1 MKQARIYKNRIVVPS
16 EAELSPDFLREV
28 VNLHRNQLAPK
39 YRRLTGMYEGK
50 YDILKQ
56 KKKSAFKPDN
66 RLVNNFAKYITDTF
80 NGYFMGIPVKVSHPE
95 ETIDAYLQ
103 FINKYNDIDD
113 ENSEISKQCDIN
125 GVGVELL
132 YIDEDAQVGV
142 THTDPE
148 EAFVVYD
155 DSILHRPLYGIRYYR
170 NINNQLEGTV
180 SDAREV
186 HYFNE
191 NYTITETTPHYFG
204 DIPIIEYS
212 ENEERIG
219 LFETV
224 ETLINAYNK
233 ALSEKANDVD
243 YFADAYMKILGKI
256 LDTDTI
262 QKLRDNRI
270 INMAGSGVDGLTV
283 EFMEKPNGDETQ
295 EHLLDRIEKNI
306 FKLSMVADI
315 SEEEFGSS
323 SGVALSYKLLPMSN
337 LAKTKERKFQ
347 QGLNTRYRLIAN
359 VPTSRMNEDDWLK
372 LNFTFSR
379 NLPSNIKEEA
389 ETAQS
394 LAGITSKET
403 QLSVISIVSN
413 PKEELQRI
421 EEEEGLGEP
430 YFEERTPGGEVQ

>member
-1 MKQARIYKNRIVVPS
+1 MKKARIYKNRIVVPS
-16 EAELSPDFLREV
+16 EAELTPDFLREV
-28 VNLHRNQLAPK
+28 INLHRTRLAPK
-39 YRRLTGMYEGK
+39 YKRLTGMYEGK
-50 YDILKQ
+50 YDILRQ
-56 KKKSAFKPDN
+56 AKKSEYKPDN

-80 NGYFMGIPVKVSHPE
+80 NGYFMGIPVKISHPE
-95 ETIDAYLQ
+95 EAIDAYLQ
-103 FINKYNDIDD
+103 LISKYNDLDD
-113 ENSEISKQCDIN
+113 ENAEISKQCDIN

-132 YIDEDAQVGV
+132 YIDEDAQVGI

-148 EAFVVYD
+148 EAFVIYD
-155 DSILHRPLYGIRYYR
+155 DSILHRPLFGIRYYK
-170 NINNQLEGTV
+170 NVNNQLEGTV
-180 SDAREV
+180 SDEENV
-186 HYFNE
+186 YYFNA
-191 NYTITETTPHYFG
+191 NYIITESNPHYFG

-233 ALSEKANDVD
+233 AVSEKANDVD

-256 LDTDTI
+256 LDTETI

-270 INMAGSGVDGLTV
+270 INMAGSGVDGLVV

-347 QGLNTRYRLIAN
+347 AGLNTRYRLISN
-359 VPTSRMNEDDWLK
+359 VPTSKLSDTDWLK
-372 LNFTFSR
+372 INYIFTR
-379 NLPSNIKEEA
+379 NLPSNVKEEA
-389 ETAQS
+389 ETAQA

-403 QLSVISIVSN
+403 QLSVISIVQN
-413 PKEELQRI
+413 PKEELNRI
-421 EEEEGLGEP
+421 DNEEGLGEP
-430 YFEERTPGGEVQ
+430 FYEERTSGGDVN